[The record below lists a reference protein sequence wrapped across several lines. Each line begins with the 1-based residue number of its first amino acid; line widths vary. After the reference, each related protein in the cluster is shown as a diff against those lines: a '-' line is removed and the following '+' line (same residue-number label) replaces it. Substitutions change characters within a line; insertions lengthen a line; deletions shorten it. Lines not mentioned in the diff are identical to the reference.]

1 MLYFCIKKGLI
12 STATEPQKTILK
24 MAKEQKKKQAA
35 PAKASEPKKTLSIF
49 PLDKINFVMI
59 GVCLLLIVLGFL
71 LMAGSSNTGDT
82 FNNDIFSTRRTV
94 IGPLVALLGFVLMVP
109 AIMYKP
115 KGEKKTEEK
124 PEESE
129 ETTVKE

>member
-1 MLYFCIKKGLI
+1 
-12 STATEPQKTILK
+12 
-24 MAKEQKKKQAA
+24 MAKDQKKKQAA
-35 PAKASEPKKTLSIF
+35 PAKASEPKKTQSIF

-71 LMAGSSNTGDT
+71 LMTGSANTGDN

-109 AIMYKP
+109 AIMYK
-115 KGEKKTEEK
+115 KKAAKPEPEEK
-124 PEESE
+124 PVESE
-129 ETTVKE
+129 DTVVK